1 MLVVYHICDCFWLF
15 QSSPHSPQGAMLD
28 PLLDDAVVFAK
39 RLQAAKQPVTL
50 DVFPDLPHG
59 FLSLI
64 SAGNDPQ
71 LTAAHRTCLNYM
83 KLKLGL
89 SKGARP
95 QGNPGSLLPPDMNA
109 QQCLGPDICIEH
121 QCLKLV
127 MNKVKN
133 ITYTCFKYY

>member
-1 MLVVYHICDCFWLF
+1 
-15 QSSPHSPQGAMLD
+15 MLD
-28 PLLDDAVVFAK
+28 PLLDDAIVFAQQ
-39 RLQAAKQPVTL
+39 LQAAKQPVTL

-64 SAGNDPQ
+64 SVGNESLLP
-71 LTAAHRTCLNYM
+71 AAHRTCLGYI
-83 KLKLGL
+83 KAELGL

-95 QGNPGSLLPPDMNA
+95 QGKGTNPGSLLPPDMNA

-133 ITYTCFKYY
+133 ITYTCYKYY